1 MVWDLVRR
9 AVQLQEA
16 PEEEEEGEEEAVRA
30 ACNTLAL
37 PTAAFPF
44 DFPFPRAI
52 GGRRLQSSAESL

>member
-1 MVWDLVRR
+1 MRR
-9 AVQLQEA
+9 AAQLQEV
-16 PEEEEEGEEEAVRA
+16 PEEEKEEEEGVRA

-52 GGRRLQSSAESL
+52 GGRRLQSSAQSL

>member
-16 PEEEEEGEEEAVRA
+16 PEEEEEAVRA